1 MTISPIDQRKGKA
14 VSEQSQTLGSHS
26 AMFTRA
32 FLIIFVAFVIC
43 VADARADVCKYW
55 YAQVDP
61 SVEVDFEIDE
71 NNPENILKGISCLL
85 GLEGNRSDGL
95 FGGAIKTRVS
105 QVFPKATVEVC
116 ALFYISYLFYG
127 DWEHADGIAL
137 SEHGQKFQSDKTIK
151 KAFAFYRKWLETVKK
166 IGLEEARKRKLD
178 PLTGSNIHWY

>member
-1 MTISPIDQRKGKA
+1 
-14 VSEQSQTLGSHS
+14 
-26 AMFTRA
+26 MFTRA

-151 KAFAFYRKWLETVKK
+151 KAFAFCRKWLETVKK